1 MMGGWFDEFFENYT
15 GRNRFFTTSSYN
27 PSAGEFYIY
36 SFLGAL
42 SSVVAAA
49 SLIYYFTSQSMVI
62 SMLIAV
68 LALGFGIA
76 GLILSFKNLPY
87 AIRCKSVYRV
97 GTVFVGILF
106 SLVGIIVCVILG
118 VIIVKVWTSVGFT
131 F

>member
-1 MMGGWFDEFFENYT
+1 MESL
-15 GRNRFFTTSSYN
+15 RFLIDVALILFAAKAFGIIARKIHA
-27 PSAGEFYIY
+27 PEVVGEI
-36 SFLGAL
+36 
-42 SSVVAAA
+42 
-49 SLIYYFTSQSMVI
+49 
-62 SMLIAV
+62 
-68 LALGFGIA
+68 IA

-118 VIIVKVWTSVGFT
+118 VIIVKIWTSVGFT